1 VLLAGEG
8 TPVPCHV
15 LLLAAASPF
24 LRGALEGTG
33 DEAVLHLPGVPR
45 LALLVPCHALLLA
58 AASPFLRGALEGAGG
73 EAVLHLPGVPRLA
86 LLVLVRLLY
95 GGEAGP
101 GAVVGDPVRPRQA
114 GGRAHLQ
121 QG

>member
-1 VLLAGEG
+1 MVGFSPTGHGRAILSAGLGRALSPRVLIGLQGAGVLLAGEG

-24 LRGALEGTG
+24 LRGALEGT
-33 DEAVLHLPGVPR
+33 
-45 LALLVPCHALLLA
+45 
-58 AASPFLRGALEGAGG
+58 GG